1 MISGDVAQFMQDRE
15 TLSLIVA
22 TINVELNQAAK
33 DTVAYLSILQLFS
46 YENQHQ
52 KILNYRLK
60 VVRLVLRLGAVQIN
74 WESGVTICLC
84 QSTQSGGFG

>member
-33 DTVAYLSILQLFS
+33 DTVAYLAQGKITGYDKSKSFLSWAKDSI
-46 YENQHQ
+46 Q
-52 KILNYRLK
+52 KIAEAFK
-60 VVRLVLRLGAVQIN
+60 IPKK
-74 WESGVTICLC
+74 
-84 QSTQSGGFG
+84 